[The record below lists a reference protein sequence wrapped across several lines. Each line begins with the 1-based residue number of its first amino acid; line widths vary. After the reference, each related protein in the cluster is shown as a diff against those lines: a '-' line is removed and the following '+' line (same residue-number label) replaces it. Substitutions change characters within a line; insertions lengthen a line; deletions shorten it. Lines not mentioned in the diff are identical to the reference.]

1 MTKNKR
7 MILFL
12 GVIYLTFISLGLPD
26 SVIGVAW
33 PVIHKDI
40 HSNLS
45 AAGLIA
51 MAISICTVI
60 SSLQTARL
68 IRKFG
73 TAKLV
78 IFSVLLTA
86 AGLIGFS
93 FTSSYLFF
101 IVFAFPL
108 GLGAGAIDT
117 ALNDYV
123 ALNFKAH
130 HMNWLHGFWG
140 IGATLGPM
148 IMGAVLLKGASW
160 RTGYLLLSGIQF
172 FLAVVL
178 CFSLPLWSK
187 EDKTPAP
194 LASKKGAADEKA
206 ERPLKLREVLNIP
219 GVKFSVL
226 SFIFYVGIEAS
237 MGLWGSSYLIAVKG
251 IEVGQASFIVSA
263 FYASLTV
270 GRMLTGF
277 ITFWLSN
284 QRILFLSELFILLG
298 VGIVFISPGY
308 FTAMLGF
315 IITGLGCAA
324 IFPTML
330 HETPSRFGSQNSGAV
345 MGVQIGLAYVGTAGL
360 PFLLGMLSNVFN
372 LSILTAAL
380 FLFGLILL
388 FSTIQVE
395 KTAKERRAT
404 NDYNEESDI

>member
-93 FTSSYLFF
+93 FTNSYLFF
-101 IVFAFPL
+101 IIFAFPL

-194 LASKKGAADEKA
+194 LALKKGTADEKA
-206 ERPLKLREVLNIP
+206 EHPLKLREVLNIP

-284 QRILFLSELFILLG
+284 QRILFLSELLILLG
-298 VGIVFISPGY
+298 VGVVFISPGY